1 MATRRVAKVA
11 LVAVLIAAVAAIYFS
26 PLRDHLTREE
36 IRETVG
42 HLRGYWYGP
51 LVFIA
56 LYAVGCIFAVPA
68 SIFVLGAG
76 AIWGWKLGG
85 VYSLIGG
92 MAGATI
98 SFFAGRFIGEGLL
111 DRFGRLGRMVARQ
124 VDHAGF
130 KSLLILRFIPGLPFA
145 VLNYGSGVC
154 GVRLGDFLAATFL
167 GSAPSVFVFAY
178 CADALINGDM
188 TEGEAAKRLIIVAV
202 LMISIVV
209 IPGIIK
215 RRLRPEMRPESQ

>member
-1 MATRRVAKVA
+1 MATRRVAKIA
-11 LVAVLIAAVAAIYFS
+11 LAVVLAAAVAAIYFS
-26 PLRDHLTREE
+26 PLREYLTRDE
-36 IRETVG
+36 IRQTVDY
-42 HLRGYWYGP
+42 LRGFWYGP
-51 LVFIA
+51 LVFMG
-56 LYAVGCIFAVPA
+56 LYAIGCIFAVPA

-111 DRFGRLGRMVARQ
+111 ARFGRLGRMVARQ

-154 GVRLGDFLAATFL
+154 GVRLGDFAAATFL

-178 CADALINGDM
+178 CADALINGVM
-188 TEGEAAKRLIIVAV
+188 TEGEAAGRLVIVAV
-202 LMISIVV
+202 LMIAIVV
-209 IPGIIK
+209 IPGLVK
-215 RRLRPEMRPESQ
+215 RWLRPEMRPESQ